1 MNFGQC
7 CCAASLSSSSLGH
20 QVRLL
25 RRRHD
30 LVRSRLLVVSQL
42 NDLRV
47 LVVVVRRDDAPAT
60 ASSGHRAGQD
70 ELCG

>member
-7 CCAASLSSSSLGH
+7 CGAASLSSSSLGH

-47 LVVVVRRDDAPAT
+47 LVVVRRDDAPAT
-60 ASSGHRAGQD
+60 ASSGHRTGQH
-70 ELCG
+70 ELGG